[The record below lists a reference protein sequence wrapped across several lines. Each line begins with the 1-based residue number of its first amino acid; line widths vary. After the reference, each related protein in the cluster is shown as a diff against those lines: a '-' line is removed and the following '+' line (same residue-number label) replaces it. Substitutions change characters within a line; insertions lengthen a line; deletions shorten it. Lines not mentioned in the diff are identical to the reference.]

1 MASKAI
7 QVRRALSTIR
17 TARASRPIV
26 IRQTKIQKAKKHR
39 HHKGG
44 AGGIFSGNRVKIMG
58 GAFALGLLQKS
69 GIAANLPKIPL
80 LGETGTIG
88 LAAHFLGGSSRLAQD
103 IATAA
108 FAIAAF
114 ELGSTGAIV
123 GDATTEGY
131 VAGF

>member
-1 MASKAI
+1 MASH
-7 QVRRALSTIR
+7 ALARHRPHFSPFRTIK
-17 TARASRPIV
+17 PIV
-26 IRQTKIQKAKKHR
+26 IRQTKVVKHKKTKHHR
-39 HHKGG
+39 GG
-44 AGGIFSGNRVKIMG
+44 AGGLLSGNRVKIMG

-80 LGETGTIG
+80 LGETGTLG
-88 LAAHFLGGSSRLAQD
+88 LAAHFLGGSSPLAQD
-103 IATAA
+103 IAMAA

-123 GDATTEGY
+123 GGDVDGGY

>member
-1 MASKAI
+1 MVKMATSI
-7 QVRRALSTIR
+7 IRRPSQFSSF
-17 TARASRPIV
+17 RAARPIV
-26 IRQTKIQKAKKHR
+26 IRQTKVVKSKKHHKR
-39 HHKGG
+39 HGG
-44 AGGIFSGNRVKIMG
+44 GSGLLSGNRMKILG
-58 GAFALGLLQKS
+58 GAFALGMIQKM

-88 LAAHFLGGSSRLAQD
+88 LAAHFLGGGSRLAED

-114 ELGSTGAIV
+114 ELGSTGSIV
-123 GDATTEGY
+123 GEGVEGGY